1 MKLSIIVPVYNVEK
15 YIIKCISSL
24 LCQDYA
30 DYEIIIVNDGT
41 EDRSIKLIQQNFD
54 DLRIRII
61 NQENQGLSQA
71 RNTGMKEAC
80 GEYVWFF
87 DSDDWVSENVLGN
100 IVQSLKDCDI
110 LYFTRSYEEN
120 SDGIT
125 KEKIETMCHS
135 SNGRELPLREY
146 PHCVPFFIYSRE
158 FLVRNGLSFAKGIFH
173 EDSLFTPCTLY
184 MANEVCPYD
193 IPVYHRLVR
202 EGSITHYVNPKR
214 CYDLCFV
221 INELLSFSSRYVCSK
236 DKKSWRNCVAD
247 CVNELLFL
255 TKSCDDA
262 TLCDYVR
269 NYVNRN
275 HSIISSL
282 ICAKKRNTR
291 IWGYLSKFSGGDVY
305 KVYSVLFN
313 LRCRYR
319 FYKEK

>member
-1 MKLSIIVPVYNVEK
+1 M
-15 YIIKCISSL
+15 
-24 LCQDYA
+24 
-30 DYEIIIVNDGT
+30 
-41 EDRSIKLIQQNFD
+41 
-54 DLRIRII
+54 
-61 NQENQGLSQA
+61 
-71 RNTGMKEAC
+71 
-80 GEYVWFF
+80 
-87 DSDDWVSENVLGN
+87 
-100 IVQSLKDCDI
+100 
-110 LYFTRSYEEN
+110 
-120 SDGIT
+120 
-125 KEKIETMCHS
+125 
-135 SNGRELPLREY
+135 
-146 PHCVPFFIYSRE
+146 
-158 FLVRNGLSFAKGIFH
+158 
-173 EDSLFTPCTLY
+173 
-184 MANEVCPYD
+184 
-193 IPVYHRLVR
+193 
-202 EGSITHYVNPKR
+202 NPKR